1 MDWYNHI
8 SLNFTIF
15 RNSCYWGEE
24 IPPTSYYEKKKCQ
37 IQCVENVELNYG
49 THTIIAHNTCL
60 NFLIDFTNNKRLM
73 ITSNTQKQFMV

>member
-15 RNSCYWGEE
+15 RNSCYSWREE
-24 IPPTSYYEKKKCQ
+24 IPSKSSYLGEKKCQ

-73 ITSNTQKQFMV
+73 IT